1 MKKNIFLLGTCRTR
15 MLKESKKYNFINSYE
30 NNFIGRTYSLIETY
44 QLLNLISK
52 DKKKIFSHEFRNNT
66 KKFKNNIKN
75 ISIDNVELFLI
86 EISSLKYFTHS
97 LKNMD
102 SNIVFSPTLVGSEQ
116 IKNNRNRYKMNTLNE
131 EEFDYYFNK
140 IIELLANKKI
150 VFVCHLR
157 SEIIPARKFIKTNL
171 IKNIKKC
178 NNNNISLVDP
188 EELLNVSDISKY
200 LDDDNHYNKDGEIL
214 IYSKFIELFNQII

>member
-1 MKKNIFLLGTCRTR
+1 

-44 QLLNLISK
+44 QLLNLITK

-97 LKNMD
+97 LENMD

-131 EEFDYYFNK
+131 EEFDY
-140 IIELLANKKI
+140 
-150 VFVCHLR
+150 
-157 SEIIPARKFIKTNL
+157 TL
-171 IKNIKKC
+171 IK
-178 NNNNISLVDP
+178 S
-188 EELLNVSDISKY
+188 
-200 LDDDNHYNKDGEIL
+200 
-214 IYSKFIELFNQII
+214 

>member
-1 MKKNIFLLGTCRTR
+1 

-44 QLLNLISK
+44 QLLNLITK

-97 LKNMD
+97 LENMD

-116 IKNNRNRYKMNTLNE
+116 IKNINLKISSIIRNI
-131 EEFDYYFNK
+131 FYFQM
-140 IIELLANKKI
+140 I
-150 VFVCHLR
+150 V
-157 SEIIPARKFIKTNL
+157 
-171 IKNIKKC
+171 
-178 NNNNISLVDP
+178 
-188 EELLNVSDISKY
+188 LLN
-200 LDDDNHYNKDGEIL
+200 
-214 IYSKFIELFNQII
+214 F

>member
-1 MKKNIFLLGTCRTR
+1 

-44 QLLNLISK
+44 QLLNLITK

-97 LKNMD
+97 LENID

-131 EEFDYYFNK
+131 EEFDY
-140 IIELLANKKI
+140 
-150 VFVCHLR
+150 
-157 SEIIPARKFIKTNL
+157 TL
-171 IKNIKKC
+171 IK
-178 NNNNISLVDP
+178 S
-188 EELLNVSDISKY
+188 
-200 LDDDNHYNKDGEIL
+200 
-214 IYSKFIELFNQII
+214 